1 MKELFVTGTEK
12 NNEDCFPLNLLNVKI
27 EQQKGLININSK
39 LSAQISDRGSGYS
52 KKDLNKFKIICYDI
66 IVYIP

>member
-1 MKELFVTGTEK
+1 MKELFVTGRVE
-12 NNEDCFPLNLLNVKI
+12 NIEDCFPLNLLNVKI

-39 LSAQISDRGSGYS
+39 LSAHISDRGYGYS
-52 KKDLNKFKIICYDI
+52 KKDLNKVKIICYDI